1 MRWEGREGRGDE
13 KGGKERQGWRKES
26 REGVGGENK
35 ESVMQDWPLSQ
46 TAAIFMRAAVP
57 V

>member
-1 MRWEGREGRGDE
+1 MGGKRGQ
-13 KGGKERQGWRKES
+13 KGGKERQGWRKER

-46 TAAIFMRAAVP
+46 TTTIFMRAAVP